1 MAQACKEYP
10 GRLGSFACLPTL
22 SDTAGVLAKLAHALD
37 GLHAVGI
44 SMVSFYGEDKK
55 AVKSI
60 YFGTHAELSPVGP

>member
-1 MAQACKEYP
+1 MHLVDTM
-10 GRLGSFACLPTL
+10 RTNNDIL
-22 SDTAGVLAKLAHALD
+22 SVLAKLAHALD

-44 SMVSFYGEDKK
+44 SMVSFHGEDKK